1 MAKVSGQSDQHSL
14 QGLDLAILAKV
25 SNIFRSEKLA
35 LFTVTSIHNIWKSTK
50 NKNSEAR
57 WKVTDNSR
65 LK

>member
-14 QGLDLAILAKV
+14 QGLDLAILAKG
-25 SNIFRSEKLA
+25 SNIFRRENLV

>member
-14 QGLDLAILAKV
+14 QGLDLAILAKG
-25 SNIFRSEKLA
+25 SNIFRRENLV
-35 LFTVTSIHNIWKSTK
+35 LCTVTSIHNIWKSTK

-57 WKVTDNSR
+57 WKVIDNSR